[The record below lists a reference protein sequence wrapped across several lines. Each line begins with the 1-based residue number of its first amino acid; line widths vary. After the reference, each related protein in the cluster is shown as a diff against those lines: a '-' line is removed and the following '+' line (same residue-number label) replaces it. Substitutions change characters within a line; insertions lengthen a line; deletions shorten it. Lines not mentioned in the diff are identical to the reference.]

1 MAFKSINHDDEKI
14 FYNRLWKLMEDRNL
28 STARELAQALYAEE
42 IVPVDSASEDEISI
56 IGSMTRRIQEHLNLE
71 GTDKLQ
77 GRYVKAYCDF
87 FGCSADYLFGL
98 SSIKSENP
106 DVIRFCE
113 ATGLSEKSVRRL
125 IEDLPEDI
133 KRDLVG
139 FWSNVLESNL
149 FYEVPLE
156 FHQMCYELGQ
166 YRIAQDQIKAINMAA
181 KKMDNSDTFVD
192 TWRAMMESN
201 YLKEAQPHEGSY
213 HMHLNELL
221 VNVTACLENWVDENL
236 CKNAVDAMGGVGVL
250 VISVQETSRYWCI
263 DVVDTG
269 KGIDKRYFETVF
281 APGYTTKKRGWGLGL
296 SLARRIVV
304 EYHSGSIFVKQS
316 EINKGTIFRIELK
329 K

>member
-14 FYNRLWKLMEDRNL
+14 FYNRLWKLMEERNL

-113 ATGLSEKSVRRL
+113 STGLSEKSVRRL

-149 FYEVPLE
+149 FYKVPLE
-156 FHQMCYELGQ
+156 FRQMCYELGQ

-201 YLKEAQPHEGSY
+201 YLKEAQPHEGAY

-221 VNVTACLENWVDENL
+221 VNVTACLENWVDEYVPTHKKEIQQYFYGDLNKRL
-236 CKNAVDAMGGVGVL
+236 
-250 VISVQETSRYWCI
+250 QESY
-263 DVVDTG
+263 DEFL
-269 KGIDKRYFETVF
+269 K
-281 APGYTTKKRGWGLGL
+281 TT
-296 SLARRIVV
+296 
-304 EYHSGSIFVKQS
+304 QS
-316 EINKGTIFRIELK
+316 E
-329 K
+329 

>member
-1 MAFKSINHDDEKI
+1 MAFKSMNHDDEKI
-14 FYNRLWKLMEDRNL
+14 FYNRLWKLMEERNL

-201 YLKEAQPHEGSY
+201 YLKEAQPHEGAY

-221 VNVTACLENWVDENL
+221 VNVTACLENWVDEYVPTHKKEIQQYFYGDLNKKL
-236 CKNAVDAMGGVGVL
+236 QESYDEFLKTTRRVSSTFLLLFRLFSGVFTFYSRMVLSVNKQNDTDRNAIIYKV
-250 VISVQETSRYWCI
+250 
-263 DVVDTG
+263 TG
-269 KGIDKRYFETVF
+269 KYK
-281 APGYTTKKRGWGLGL
+281 
-296 SLARRIVV
+296 
-304 EYHSGSIFVKQS
+304 
-316 EINKGTIFRIELK
+316 
-329 K
+329 

>member
-14 FYNRLWKLMEDRNL
+14 FYNRLWKLMEERNL

-113 ATGLSEKSVRRL
+113 STGLSEKSVRRL
-125 IEDLPEDI
+125 IEDLPENI

-221 VNVTACLENWVDENL
+221 VNVTACLENWVDEYVPTHKKEIQQYFYSDLNKRL
-236 CKNAVDAMGGVGVL
+236 
-250 VISVQETSRYWCI
+250 QESY
-263 DVVDTG
+263 DEFL
-269 KGIDKRYFETVF
+269 K
-281 APGYTTKKRGWGLGL
+281 TT
-296 SLARRIVV
+296 
-304 EYHSGSIFVKQS
+304 QS
-316 EINKGTIFRIELK
+316 E
-329 K
+329 

>member
-14 FYNRLWKLMEDRNL
+14 FYNRLWKLMEERNL

-125 IEDLPEDI
+125 IEDLSEDI
-133 KRDLVG
+133 KRDL
-139 FWSNVLESNL
+139 
-149 FYEVPLE
+149 
-156 FHQMCYELGQ
+156 QRC
-166 YRIAQDQIKAINMAA
+166 
-181 KKMDNSDTFVD
+181 T
-192 TWRAMMESN
+192 
-201 YLKEAQPHEGSY
+201 
-213 HMHLNELL
+213 
-221 VNVTACLENWVDENL
+221 
-236 CKNAVDAMGGVGVL
+236 
-250 VISVQETSRYWCI
+250 
-263 DVVDTG
+263 
-269 KGIDKRYFETVF
+269 
-281 APGYTTKKRGWGLGL
+281 
-296 SLARRIVV
+296 
-304 EYHSGSIFVKQS
+304 
-316 EINKGTIFRIELK
+316 KGT
-329 K
+329 

>member
-1 MAFKSINHDDEKI
+1 MAFKSIKHDDEKI
-14 FYNRLWKLMEDRNL
+14 FYNRLWKLMEERNL

-149 FYEVPLE
+149 FYRKS
-156 FHQMCYELGQ
+156 FH
-166 YRIAQDQIKAINMAA
+166 
-181 KKMDNSDTFVD
+181 
-192 TWRAMMESN
+192 
-201 YLKEAQPHEGSY
+201 H
-213 HMHLNELL
+213 H
-221 VNVTACLENWVDENL
+221 
-236 CKNAVDAMGGVGVL
+236 VL
-250 VISVQETSRYWCI
+250 
-263 DVVDTG
+263 
-269 KGIDKRYFETVF
+269 
-281 APGYTTKKRGWGLGL
+281 
-296 SLARRIVV
+296 
-304 EYHSGSIFVKQS
+304 
-316 EINKGTIFRIELK
+316 
-329 K
+329 